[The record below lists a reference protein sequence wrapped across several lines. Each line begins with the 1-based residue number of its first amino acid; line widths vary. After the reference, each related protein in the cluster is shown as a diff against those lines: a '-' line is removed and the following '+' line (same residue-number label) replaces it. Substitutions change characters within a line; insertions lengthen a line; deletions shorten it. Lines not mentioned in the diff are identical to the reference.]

1 MISSV
6 NVPAPGSIGKPPFRR
21 LDAVFGSTQ
30 LDLLERYILRL
41 LPHNVLGSLAAIP
54 LSKTSHLPSPHINR
68 RVSIHRPDDKASHL
82 PSFTTRLMAEF
93 RQSPATPPLR
103 LSMQEDSDA
112 IYMLPEQ
119 YPVTTSQ
126 TSHREQRRSYPR
138 QYLSGTGPTNERVQ
152 QSSNDLGLH
161 APNLA
166 VPSNA
171 GYPMFDGQPTSLFQ
185 HRYAHLLTLDDYS
198 DFFSSRSNSFP
209 QMTAFATAS
218 GQGWPTGPVATQ
230 FSASSMPNHFSFQP
244 SSINSTPPQTWPAST
259 SGMFND
265 SGLPCFTSIGDEP
278 SYHALL
284 SGNFG
289 GTSDIYAAQSILPG
303 PSTLPQ
309 LHAHRTF
316 TASSTQ
322 PLLTDLPLPP
332 QSGSGSISYS
342 RPVSPTLSYSPSPG
356 EDHKPTHARRPAK
369 LNLFNLSSV
378 PELQNLALSIQ
389 GEAWFLNGEE
399 ERVISE
405 REAERNLGVAGH
417 SIFIAFLQE
426 VVDIHTKRKTGWECR
441 ICRAANDAG
450 AGDRYEVE

>member
-1 MISSV
+1 
-6 NVPAPGSIGKPPFRR
+6 
-21 LDAVFGSTQ
+21 
-30 LDLLERYILRL
+30 
-41 LPHNVLGSLAAIP
+41 
-54 LSKTSHLPSPHINR
+54 
-68 RVSIHRPDDKASHL
+68 
-82 PSFTTRLMAEF
+82 MAEF
-93 RQSPATPPLR
+93 RQSPPTPPLR
-103 LSMQEDSDA
+103 LSMQEGSNA

-119 YPVTTSQ
+119 YPVATSQ
-126 TSHREQRRSYPR
+126 TSHSDPRRRSYPR
-138 QYLSGTGPTNERVQ
+138 QYLTGMGPANERVQ
-152 QSSNDLGLH
+152 QSSNTLGLH
-161 APNLA
+161 APSLA

-171 GYPMFDGQPTSLFQ
+171 GYPMFDGQPTSEFQ
-185 HRYAHLLTLDDYS
+185 QRYTHLLTLDD
-198 DFFSSRSNSFP
+198 FSNFVSFRSNSFP

-218 GQGWPTGPVATQ
+218 GQGWPTGPVATHP
-230 FSASSMPNHFSFQP
+230 SASSMPTHFSFQP
-244 SSINSTPPQTWPAST
+244 SSINSTPPQTWPA
-259 SGMFND
+259 GMFND
-265 SGLPCFTSIGDEP
+265 SGLPCFTSIEDES

-289 GTSDIYAAQSILPG
+289 GTSDIYAAQSMLPS

-309 LHAHRTF
+309 LHGHRTF
-316 TASSTQ
+316 PTSSIQ
-322 PLLTDLPLPP
+322 PLLTDLPLPS
-332 QSGSGSISYS
+332 QSGSISYS
-342 RPVSPTLSYSPSPG
+342 RPGSPTLSYSPSLG

-378 PELQNLALSIQ
+378 PELQSLALRIQ

-450 AGDRYEVE
+450 AGDRYEVERLDRALKHVRHHFSFKKFHCGGSCGELGW